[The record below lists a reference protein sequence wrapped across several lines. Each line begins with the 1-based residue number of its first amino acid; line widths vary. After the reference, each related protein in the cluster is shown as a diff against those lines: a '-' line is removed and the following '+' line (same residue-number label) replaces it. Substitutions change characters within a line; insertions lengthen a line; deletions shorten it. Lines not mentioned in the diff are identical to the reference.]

1 MGETSPTVL
10 GGPPRR
16 ARQPSF
22 SRVEHDDLSDRW
34 LRAILGGRPAPN
46 RTVFEQG
53 SQQRADAPFAQP
65 RTLRLTTLIGPTGK
79 LTRARR
85 CSAAP
90 VCALSRARVRTP
102 PPSLPT
108 LTPTSAP
115 VRCDRLFGRPTDPCA
130 PPARRAGGDRQIR
143 SNRPARP
150 RTTRRSVPPQAKPAH
165 AAVAPATCRSAR
177 FAAQPTMV
185 ASTPLPERRQIACSP
200 ARCRRPFGAATK
212 GTAGSPARAG
222 WRPAHPSP
230 DRPAPVGPPHSRLA
244 ATPKPRPTPLAGNLF
259 PRASRSGSTH
269 AAPRRRRRC
278 RPASTSPEA
287 RRPLAPTLAVDP

>member
-16 ARQPSF
+16 ARQPSS
-22 SRVEHDDLSDRW
+22 SRAEHDDLSDRW

-53 SQQRADAPFAQP
+53 SQQRADAPFAQQP
-65 RTLRLTTLIGPTGK
+65 RALRSTTRIGPTGK

-115 VRCDRLFGRPTDPCA
+115 VRCDRLFGRPNDPCA
-130 PPARRAGGDRQIR
+130 PPARRAGGDRDLR

-150 RTTRRSVPPQAKPAH
+150 RTTPRSTPRQAKRAR
-165 AAVAPATCRSAR
+165 AAVAQATCRSAR

-185 ASTPLPERRQIACSP
+185 ASALPRER
-200 ARCRRPFGAATK
+200 
-212 GTAGSPARAG
+212 
-222 WRPAHPSP
+222 
-230 DRPAPVGPPHSRLA
+230 
-244 ATPKPRPTPLAGNLF
+244 
-259 PRASRSGSTH
+259 
-269 AAPRRRRRC
+269 
-278 RPASTSPEA
+278 
-287 RRPLAPTLAVDP
+287 